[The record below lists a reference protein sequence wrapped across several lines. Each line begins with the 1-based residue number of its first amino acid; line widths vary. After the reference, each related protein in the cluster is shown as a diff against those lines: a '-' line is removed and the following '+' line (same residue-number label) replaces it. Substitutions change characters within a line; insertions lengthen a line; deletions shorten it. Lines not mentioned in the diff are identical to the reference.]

1 MASTASA
8 TDPAVSVCFSVKID
22 GQDLGAFTGCQGLS
36 FQVEVETREE
46 GGNNGFVHQLPGRIS
61 YTNVRL
67 TRAVNRDSGKVA
79 RWFASMTVPIRRT
92 QAEIR
97 AMTSNGT
104 TIATW
109 SLQGVIP
116 VKWEGP
122 SMGLDSPAVATETLE
137 LAHHGFLAT
146 G

>member
-1 MASTASA
+1 MAGTPAS
-8 TDPAVSVCFSVKID
+8 TDPAVSVCFSVVID

-67 TRAVNRDSGKVA
+67 TRAVNRDSAKIS
-79 RWFASMTVPIRRT
+79 RWFAAMTVPIKRT

-97 AMTSNGT
+97 AMASDGT
-104 TIATW
+104 VIASW

-116 VKWEGP
+116 VKWDGP
-122 SMGLDSPAVATETLE
+122 SMGLDSPAVAIETLE
-137 LAHHGFLAT
+137 LAHHGFLAS
-146 G
+146 